1 MNYPPDYF
9 FWFIPWHT
17 KRGQGGRAGMGK
29 RFKILM
35 YEPMHQVGTNILLE
49 KCDLIYAENL
59 SEDYLVE
66 MCRDVDGIIIRANG
80 KVTERII
87 ESAEN
92 LKVIGRHGVG
102 LEGIDLS
109 AAARRNIPVVYTPGA
124 NAQSVAEHFV
134 GLAIMLARK
143 LRLADRALRT
153 GNWNARYEL
162 IGTELA
168 GKTLGILGFG
178 NIGQATAR
186 ICHKGLNM
194 SILYY
199 DVISYPEA
207 ETDLNA
213 RRVEFD
219 EVFKE
224 ADLISINMPLLPST
238 RGVVDKRAI
247 NLMKPTAFIINMAR
261 GPIWNEL
268 ELYRALKEKKIAG
281 AGSDVY
287 EIEPVPKNHPLFELD
302 NFVGTPHMSAHTEEA
317 MIRMS
322 LVAKDVL
329 RVLEGQTPENVV
341 SVSSCQQQV
350 QS

>member
-1 MNYPPDYF
+1 
-9 FWFIPWHT
+9 
-17 KRGQGGRAGMGK
+17 
-29 RFKILM
+29 
-35 YEPMHQVGTNILLE
+35 
-49 KCDLIYAENL
+49 
-59 SEDYLVE
+59 
-66 MCRDVDGIIIRANG
+66 
-80 KVTERII
+80 
-87 ESAEN
+87 
-92 LKVIGRHGVG
+92 
-102 LEGIDLS
+102 
-109 AAARRNIPVVYTPGA
+109 
-124 NAQSVAEHFV
+124 
-134 GLAIMLARK
+134 
-143 LRLADRALRT
+143 
-153 GNWNARYEL
+153 
-162 IGTELA
+162 
-168 GKTLGILGFG
+168 
-178 NIGQATAR
+178 
-186 ICHKGLNM
+186 M